1 MLSRLGAL
9 LISISAWGVIL
20 EIKNNYPL
28 FSGLYIFT
36 FSVTFQVNFE
46 DTCKGFLEVAKVCES
61 VQILIL
67 MPFWW
72 IFVKSIVYVLYS
84 AKFHFCTAIAQHDM
98 MHLITFIFSNFCLL
112 FSS

>member
-46 DTCKGFLEVAKVCES
+46 DTCKGFLEVAKVCET

-67 MPFWW
+67 ILFLL
-72 IFVKSIVYVLYS
+72 IFVKSIMYSLYY
-84 AKFHFCTAIAQHDM
+84 AKFYFCNVIAQHDM
-98 MHLITFIFSNFCLL
+98 MHLITLIFPTFA
-112 FSS
+112 